1 MAGAGYKLFNTG
13 DVLTAAQV
21 NTYLNEQTVMVFAS
35 STARTTALSGVLAE
49 GMVSYLQDTNA
60 VEVYNGSA
68 WVGLA
73 ADQTPLT
80 TKGDLFTFS
89 TVDARLAVG
98 NNGETLVAD
107 SSTSTGLRYQT
118 TANSNALINGALEI
132 WQRNTTVAGSST
144 NFTADRWQ
152 AYRAVAGSTFSR
164 QNTSDTTNLP
174 FIQYCVRVQR
184 DSGNSATN
192 GIYLGQNLE
201 SATSRRFAGQPVV
214 ISFYARKGADYS
226 AASNGLNIQVKSG
239 TGTDQ
244 NIFAGLTGEASVINQ
259 TATLTATWQR
269 FEYTA
274 TVSASAT
281 QLAVFAQYAPVGT
294 ASTNDYFEITGIQLE
309 LGSVAT
315 GFKRSGGT
323 LAGELAAC
331 QRYYLRYPNVDV
343 YTRFAIGD
351 VSLTTKLEAYIFP
364 PQEMRVV
371 PTSVDTSGTGSHYAV
386 YSANVITPCSIVPSL
401 KASSLPGILVVDAS
415 VASGLTSGRAGQ
427 LISNNTTSG
436 YLGFSAEL

>member
-1 MAGAGYKLFNTG
+1 MSTGRLGAG
-13 DVLTAAQV
+13 DTAIQPTIFDA
-21 NTYLNEQTVMVFAS
+21 
-35 STARTTALSGVLAE
+35 
-49 GMVSYLQDTNA
+49 
-60 VEVYNGSA
+60 
-68 WVGLA
+68 
-73 ADQTPLT
+73 
-80 TKGDLFTFS
+80 KGDLLTA
-89 TVDARLAVG
+89 TAGDTPARIAVG
-98 NNGETLVAD
+98 NSGETLVAD

-118 TANSNALINGALEI
+118 AANSNALINGALEI
-132 WQRNTTVAGSST
+132 WQRNTSVAGSST

-184 DSGNSATN
+184 DSGNNATN

-226 AASNGLNIQVKSG
+226 AASSGLNIQVKSG

-244 NIFAGLTGEASVINQ
+244 NIFAGLTGEASVIDQ
-259 TATLTATWQR
+259 TATLTTTWQR
-269 FEYTA
+269 FQYTA

-331 QRYYLRYPNVDV
+331 QRYYYRSATGGVLFTGHAYSTTSAYVQNYLPITMRTSP
-343 YTRFAIGD
+343 TT
-351 VSLTTKLEAYIFP
+351 SLGAGTSFTIYSGGASFTPTSTNAHLANASVISYEFVTSGMTAGRGAWLQGNGSTTYLEA
-364 PQEMRVV
+364 
-371 PTSVDTSGTGSHYAV
+371 
-386 YSANVITPCSIVPSL
+386 
-401 KASSLPGILVVDAS
+401 
-415 VASGLTSGRAGQ
+415 
-427 LISNNTTSG
+427 
-436 YLGFSAEL
+436 SAEL